1 MTDEIPRDRTAT
13 FQEALDER
21 DITLAFTPGQL
32 ILIVIGLFVL
42 LRILR
47 GLRG

>member
-1 MTDEIPRDRTAT
+1 MTERPETLE
-13 FQEALDER
+13 EAIDER

-32 ILIVIGLFVL
+32 ILIVVGVYL
-42 LRILR
+42 LIRILR